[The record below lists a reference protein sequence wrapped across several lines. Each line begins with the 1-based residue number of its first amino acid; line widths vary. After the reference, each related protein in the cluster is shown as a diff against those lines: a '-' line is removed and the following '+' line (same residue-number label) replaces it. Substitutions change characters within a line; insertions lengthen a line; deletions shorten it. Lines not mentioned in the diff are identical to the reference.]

1 MAPLTLDT
9 FPPETVQDMIDHTR
23 QTLADCSEALCDTE
37 ELVERECPGLPQP
50 LNPFDFAASFPYE
63 AELLSDAQIAFDD
76 ALAVH
81 GEWTA

>member
-1 MAPLTLDT
+1 MITLDT
-9 FPPETVQDMIDHTR
+9 FPQSVVEDMIEHTR
-23 QTLADCSEALCDTE
+23 QILADCSEALCDTE

-50 LNPFDFAASFPYE
+50 LDPHDFVAVYPYE

>member
-1 MAPLTLDT
+1 VITLDT
-9 FPPETVQDMIDHTR
+9 FPPEVVEDMVEHTR
-23 QTLADCSEALCDTE
+23 QILADCSEALCATE
-37 ELVERECPGLPQP
+37 ELIERDCPGLPQP
-50 LNPFDFAASFPYE
+50 LNPEDFVVTFPFE